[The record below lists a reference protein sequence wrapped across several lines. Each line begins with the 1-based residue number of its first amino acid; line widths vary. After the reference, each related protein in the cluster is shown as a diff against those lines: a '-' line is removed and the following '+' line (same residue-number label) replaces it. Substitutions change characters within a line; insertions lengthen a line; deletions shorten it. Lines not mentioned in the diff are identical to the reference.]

1 MVRRSVHRWERLRTA
16 MIYVCNLH
24 EMPEHVKALGPS
36 HLVSLVAPGEMPETP
51 EGIELERHLR
61 VEIHDISEPL
71 DGHVLPEADHLA
83 EVIDF
88 LRAWSHDDG
97 ALLVHCVAGI
107 SRSMAVALIGLVIK
121 AGGREAE
128 AAEML
133 RKAAPHAWPNTRMI
147 ALADQILGCEG
158 RLVAAREAMGPATLT
173 LPTPLVQLPL
183 LD

>member
-1 MVRRSVHRWERLRTA
+1 

-24 EMPEHVKALGPS
+24 EMPDHVRALGPT
-36 HLVSLVAPGEMPETP
+36 HLVSLVAPGEMPQTP
-51 EGIELERHLR
+51 EGIELHRHLR

-71 DGHVLPEADHLA
+71 DGHVLPEAEHLS

-88 LRAWSHDDG
+88 LRAWAHDEG

-107 SRSMAVALIGLVIK
+107 SRSMAVALIALVIK
-121 AGGREAE
+121 AGGRERE
-128 AAEML
+128 AAEVL

-147 ALADQILGCEG
+147 ALADRILGCEG

>member
-1 MVRRSVHRWERLRTA
+1 

-24 EMPEHVKALGPS
+24 EMPDHVRALGPS
-36 HLVSLVAPGEMPETP
+36 HLVSLVAPGEMPSTP
-51 EGIELERHLR
+51 AGIELERHLR
-61 VEIHDISEPL
+61 VEIHDISAPL
-71 DGHVLPEADHLA
+71 DGHVLPEAGHLA

-88 LRAWSHDDG
+88 LRGWSHDEG

-107 SRSMAVALIGLVIK
+107 SRSMAVALIALVVK

-128 AAEML
+128 AAELL

-158 RLVAAREAMGPATLT
+158 RLVAARAAMGPATLT

>member
-1 MVRRSVHRWERLRTA
+1 

-24 EMPEHVKALGPS
+24 EMPDHVRALQPT
-36 HLVSLVAPGEMPETP
+36 HLVSLVAPGEMPPTP
-51 EGIELERHLR
+51 EGVELHRHLR

-71 DGHVLPEADHLA
+71 DGHVLPEAEHLA

-88 LRAWSHDDG
+88 LRAWAHEDG

-107 SRSMAVALIGLVIK
+107 SRSMAVALIALVVK
-121 AGGREAE
+121 AGGREPE
-128 AAEML
+128 AAEIL
-133 RKAAPHAWPNTRMI
+133 RKAAPHAWPNTRMV

-158 RLVAAREAMGPATLT
+158 RLVAAREAMGPATLV

>member
-1 MVRRSVHRWERLRTA
+1 

-24 EMPEHVKALGPS
+24 EMPDHVRALAPT
-36 HLVSLVAPGEMPETP
+36 HLVSLVAPGEMPATP
-51 EGIELERHLR
+51 EGIELHRHLR

-71 DGHVLPEADHLA
+71 DGHVLPEAEHLA

-88 LRAWSHDDG
+88 LRAWAHDEG

-107 SRSMAVALIGLVIK
+107 SRSMAVALIALVIK
-121 AGGREAE
+121 AGGRERE
-128 AAEML
+128 AAEIL

-147 ALADQILGCEG
+147 ALADPILGCEG

>member
-1 MVRRSVHRWERLRTA
+1 

-24 EMPEHVKALGPS
+24 EMPGHVAALAPS

-61 VEIHDISEPL
+61 VSIHDISEPL
-71 DGHVLPEADHLA
+71 DGHILPEVEHLT

-88 LRAWSHDDG
+88 LRNWSHADG

-107 SRSMAVALIGLVIK
+107 SRSMAVALIALVVK
-121 AGGREAE
+121 AGGRERE
-128 AAEML
+128 AAEL
-133 RKAAPHAWPNTRMI
+133 VRQAAPHAWPNTRMI
-147 ALADQILGCEG
+147 ALADRILGCEG
-158 RLVAAREAMGPATLT
+158 RLIAAREAMGPATLT
-173 LPTPLVQLPL
+173 LPTPLVRLPL